1 MEICGKQGVCSGL
14 FSTMEIQCAGKEESL
29 ETVWVVSIDKNNWDV
44 LLELDW
50 CLWSGKVFRGCCTPH
65 VPDSALH
72 VNLPLAHKQA
82 RTNNN

>member
-1 MEICGKQGVCSGL
+1 MWKAGSVQWI
-14 FSTMEIQCAGKEESL
+14 IQHHGNTTCRKRGESL

-50 CLWSGKVFRGCCTPH
+50 CLWSGRVFRACCTPR

-72 VNLPLAHKQA
+72 VNLSLAHKQA